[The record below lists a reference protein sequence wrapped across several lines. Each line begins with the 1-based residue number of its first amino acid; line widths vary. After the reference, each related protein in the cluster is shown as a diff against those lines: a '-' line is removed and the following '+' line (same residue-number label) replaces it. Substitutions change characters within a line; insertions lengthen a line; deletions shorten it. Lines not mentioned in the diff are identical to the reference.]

1 MGGGFSESHAARVV
15 DSRWQEVT
23 SSPGDLATDMM
34 GTKISG
40 TLNIACS
47 SGTES
52 YFSSSTESCL
62 PALPQSV
69 QETENSRKVS
79 ETFPHTDLDLPVSQC
94 PQLHAV
100 TCSHCHVYFGQ
111 FKGGKPRLP
120 WQEEEGK
127 ESDKTS
133 GKACSGVEP
142 LSVFL
147 VQGLAHVG
155 SK

>member
-1 MGGGFSESHAARVV
+1 MQPGGEWSLAEFA
-15 DSRWQEVT
+15 
-23 SSPGDLATDMM
+23 SSPGGSRHRYDGDKNQWDIKHSMFLWHR
-34 GTKISG
+34 I
-40 TLNIACS
+40 I
-47 SGTES
+47 
-52 YFSSSTESCL
+52 FSSSTESCL

-111 FKGGKPRLP
+111 FKGKPRLP

-127 ESDKTS
+127 SQTKLLEKL
-133 GKACSGVEP
+133 AVV
-142 LSVFL
+142 LSFYL
-147 VQGLAHVG
+147 
-155 SK
+155 SF